1 MTNKEILNRVQIVE
15 SLINGE
21 LRFVIV
27 KRQEDGLIEASERR
41 NLTEQ
46 EILSYT
52 RLFMDYLLSKGQ
64 TEIMEPST
72 GTTWKFSKEQKN
84 ES

>member
-15 SLINGE
+15 SLITGE

-64 TEIMEPST
+64 TEITEPST
-72 GTTWKFSKEQKN
+72 GTTWKFSKEQK
-84 ES
+84 

>member
-15 SLINGE
+15 SLITGE
-21 LRFVIV
+21 LRFVII
-27 KRQEDGLIEASERR
+27 KKQQGGLIEVSERR

-52 RLFMDYLLSKGQ
+52 RLFMDYLLSKEQ
-64 TEIMEPST
+64 TEIIEPST
-72 GTTWKFSKEQKN
+72 GTVWKFSKEQK
-84 ES
+84 